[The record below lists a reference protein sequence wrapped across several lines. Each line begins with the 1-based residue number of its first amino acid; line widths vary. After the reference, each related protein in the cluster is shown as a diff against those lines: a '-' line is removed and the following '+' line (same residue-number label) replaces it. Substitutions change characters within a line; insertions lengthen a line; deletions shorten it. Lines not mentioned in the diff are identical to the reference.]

1 MFMTVSPAAQMVS
14 VDVAWDEEPHQT
26 SPRRVDQRAE
36 RDAVAF
42 DPVGLLRL
50 DVHIGP
56 FHNAVSAC
64 FHDSDRRRCSHAS
77 GREIIGWAA
86 AAIKRSF
93 FIFCM
98 SKWNA

>member
-1 MFMTVSPAAQMVS
+1 MFMAVSPAAQMVS
-14 VDVAWDEEPHQT
+14 VEVIRDEEPHQT

-64 FHDSDRRRCSHAS
+64 LRDSDRRRCSHAS
-77 GREIIGWAA
+77 GREIIGRART
-86 AAIKRSF
+86 AIKRSL

-98 SKWNA
+98 SKMNA